1 MFGENLFDA
10 RVIVG
15 TYTTMAESYNL
26 VRACRLVLFQPDW
39 LIMNER
45 QAKAR
50 VWRCGQTRST
60 HCYRLVTVDS
70 VDQTMSER
78 QEQGTKFNEAV
89 LGVPLDINDPD
100 AHRSTSRDDED
111 DENDIETSMA
121 WYD

>member
-26 VRACRLVLFQPDW
+26 VRACRIVLFQPDW
-39 LIMNER
+39 LVMNER

-60 HCYRLVTVDS
+60 YCYRLLTVDS
-70 VDQTMSER
+70 VDQMMSQR

-89 LGVPLDINDPD
+89 LGIPLNINDLD
-100 AHRSTSRDDED
+100 ALRYISRDDED
-111 DENDIETSMA
+111 NDNDI
-121 WYD
+121 